1 MKEPDSSN
9 NFRKPSA
16 EMERARERVS
26 MAERSVERAK
36 AESKAAKEKRV
47 EAKKAARKAKKRL
60 RRAKKELAEAR
71 HLLAE
76 TKAAVI
82 PKRARPPRAK
92 KKPEPNTPAATQPSL
107 KPIQKRRRPAKPR
120 LVAAAADFSPAT
132 EPAAP
137 AASHEPVTTIPE
149 NESSQ
154 MGGF

>member
-1 MKEPDSSN
+1 MKESDASN
-9 NFRKPSA
+9 NSRKPSA

-60 RRAKKELAEAR
+60 RRAKEELAEAR
-71 HLLAE
+71 HLLAGA
-76 TKAAVI
+76 KAAVI
-82 PKRARPPRAK
+82 PKRARPPRVK
-92 KKPEPNTPAATQPSL
+92 KKPELTTPAATQPSL
-107 KPIQKRRRPAKPR
+107 KPIQKRRRTAKPH
-120 LVAAAADFSPAT
+120 LVAAAADLPPAT

-137 AASHEPVTTIPE
+137 AAGHEPVTTIPE